1 MRRLYTAKNYRVHWD
16 NVSDI
21 DTDMF
26 LHIYNLFLDILP
38 DNYDKVFLDDEDFY
52 ESKNVYLE
60 SKTFNALVDVISKS
74 SYKKYLEYNKTNES
88 IYTLSEE
95 QYKEIKVVF
104 KNILRQ
110 YDKTNEYI
118 VISYF

>member
-1 MRRLYTAKNYRVHWD
+1 MRCLYTAKNYRVHWD
-16 NVSDI
+16 NVGDI

-38 DNYDKVFLDDEDFY
+38 DNYDKVFLDEEDFY
-52 ESKNVYLE
+52 ESNIVYLE

-74 SYKKYLEYNKTNES
+74 SYKKYLEYNKTNDN

>member
-1 MRRLYTAKNYRVHWD
+1 MRCLYTAKNYRVHWD
-16 NVSDI
+16 NVGDI

-38 DNYDKVFLDDEDFY
+38 NNYDKVFLDEEDFY
-52 ESKNVYLE
+52 ESMNVYLE

>member
-16 NVSDI
+16 NVGDI

-38 DNYDKVFLDDEDFY
+38 DNYDKDFLDEEDFY

-74 SYKKYLEYNKTNES
+74 SYKKYLEYNKTNENV
-88 IYTLSEE
+88 YTLSEE

>member
-38 DNYDKVFLDDEDFY
+38 DNYDKLFLDEEDFY
-52 ESKNVYLE
+52 ESNNVYLE
-60 SKTFNALVDVISKS
+60 SKTFNALVDEISKS
-74 SYKKYLEYNKTNES
+74 SYKKYLEYNKTNEN

>member
-1 MRRLYTAKNYRVHWD
+1 MRCLYTAKNYRVHWD
-16 NVSDI
+16 NVGDI

-74 SYKKYLEYNKTNES
+74 SYKKYLEYNKTNDN

>member
-21 DTDMF
+21 DTDIF

-88 IYTLSEE
+88 IYTLLEE

>member
-16 NVSDI
+16 NVGDI

-26 LHIYNLFLDILP
+26 LHSYNLFLDILP
-38 DNYDKVFLDDEDFY
+38 NNYDKVFLDEEDFY
-52 ESKNVYLE
+52 ESMNVYLE

-74 SYKKYLEYNKTNES
+74 SYKKYLEYNKTNEN